1 MRKPVRSSSSS
12 TVDVA
17 AVFPELP
24 AVGEGKR
31 GERGY
36 LGYLLRQ
43 AHAASRLA
51 MERTLADLG
60 VTSPQ
65 FMVLTLLVAYPGIS
79 SADLARLA
87 FLTPQTV
94 SVIVANLEK
103 RDAIARRPHAV
114 HGRIRLIEVS
124 ETGRALLATC
134 RERVRRLEARLRD
147 GLSEADEQVI
157 RLWLVRVAQED
168 GDAA

>member
-1 MRKPVRSSSSS
+1 MRKPDHSSSAAN
-12 TVDVA
+12 VA

-24 AVGEGKR
+24 AIGEGKR

-65 FMVLTLLVAYPGIS
+65 FMVLTLSLGF
-79 SADLARLA
+79 DLGLCAFGTWFWPLRL
-87 FLTPQTV
+87 
-94 SVIVANLEK
+94 
-103 RDAIARRPHAV
+103 
-114 HGRIRLIEVS
+114 
-124 ETGRALLATC
+124 
-134 RERVRRLEARLRD
+134 
-147 GLSEADEQVI
+147 
-157 RLWLVRVAQED
+157 
-168 GDAA
+168 

>member
-1 MRKPVRSSSSS
+1 MRKPSRSSSQ
-12 TVDVA
+12 TTEVA

-24 AVGEGKR
+24 EIGEGKR
-31 GERGY
+31 GEQGY

-43 AHAASRLA
+43 AHASSRLA
-51 MERTLADLG
+51 MERALADLG

-65 FMVLTLLVAYPGIS
+65 FMVLTLLVAYPGMS

-103 RDAIARRPHAV
+103 REAIARRPHAV
-114 HGRIRLIEVS
+114 HGRIQLIEVS
-124 ETGRALLATC
+124 ESGRALLAAC
-134 RERVRRLEARLRD
+134 RERVRRLEARLRE
-147 GLSEADEQVI
+147 GLSEADEQAI
-157 RLWLVRVAQED
+157 RRWLVRVARED
-168 GDAA
+168 GDAG